1 MPRPRSLTHS
11 QIAVAA
17 LAVLDRDGLDGLS
30 MRAVAK
36 ELGVG
41 TMSLYRYVTDRGQL
55 EGLIVDVVLHSM
67 PLDLSATGSARR
79 RLALLAERFRMA
91 VSEHPAVVPLLLT
104 HRHLSTGSRQWG
116 EVVLEVL
123 TEAGFT
129 GEKRV
134 IAFRAYLSY
143 LMGATQTGYFS
154 PLAGAGTD
162 TLAEL
167 PEDEYP
173 VLRNTARS
181 ARGITPAEEFGRGLE
196 LLLDGLLKN
205 AEKGP

>member
-55 EGLIVDVVLHSM
+55 EGLIVDVVLRSV
-67 PLDLSATGSARR
+67 PLDLPAKASPHR
-79 RLALLAERFRMA
+79 RLVLLAERVREA
-91 VSEHPAVVPLLLT
+91 VGAHSAVVSLLLT

-116 EVVLEVL
+116 EVVLRVL
-123 TEAGFT
+123 ADAGFT

-143 LMGATQTGYFS
+143 LMGAMRTGYFS
-154 PLAGAGTD
+154 PLSGTGTD
-162 TLAEL
+162 VLTEL

-173 VLRNTARS
+173 VLAETARH
-181 ARGITPAEEFGRGLE
+181 ARGITASEEFRQGLD
-196 LLLDGLLKN
+196 LLLAGFGLT
-205 AEKGP
+205 P